1 MSGSYGPGSLKISKG
16 IEQSTVI
23 LDLDGIRVALNQ
35 QMITYTYAFIN
46 QNANHQIGTGC
57 FVHKETI
64 LVVKRVD
71 TVD

>member
-1 MSGSYGPGSLKISKG
+1 MTGSYDPGSLKISKR
-16 IEQSTVI
+16 IERSTVI

-46 QNANHQIGTGC
+46 QIGTGC
-57 FVHKETI
+57 FVHKGTI
-64 LVVKRVD
+64 SVVKRVD